1 MKHIVV
7 AVDGS
12 AGSGHALEEAVK
24 LGKSFAER
32 PKLTVLHVDPSV
44 AMVEPPFGVD
54 PDERIEEEGRAL
66 LRPIEATLAAS
77 GLEYAATLRKG
88 DPAREICEFARHESC
103 DLIVMGTRG
112 QSLAAEL
119 LLGSVS
125 HKVIQHAPCP
135 VMTIR

>member
-1 MKHIVV
+1 MKRILV
-7 AVDGS
+7 AIDGS
-12 AGSGHALEEAVK
+12 AGSEHALEEAIK
-24 LGKSFAER
+24 LGKSFAEP
-32 PKLTVLHVDPSV
+32 PKITVLHVDPSV

-54 PDERIEEEGRAL
+54 PDERIEAEGREL
-66 LRPIEATLAAS
+66 LKPIESALAAS
-77 GLEYAATLRKG
+77 GLEHAVILRKG
-88 DPAREICEFARHESC
+88 DPAREICEFAKHEVC